1 MGNTIKIALILGG
14 NSAERDVSV
23 ASGAEVFKALKLRG
37 HHVVAVDT
45 ARGVLGATA
54 ERELLETRVKPL
66 PPASDE
72 LALVRSGTAELTTS
86 PDLSDV
92 DVYFLALHGGIGED
106 GTVQAALNVAGLPY
120 TGSGHMPSV
129 YAMDKDVS
137 KRLFTAAGIPT
148 PDWFMAP
155 ATMAEVDARLVFPV
169 VVKANKQGST
179 IGLTVVRNPNDLE
192 TAIANAYQHDDEVM
206 IEKFV
211 SGRELTVGILDDQA
225 LAVGEITP
233 LSSEIFDYTSK
244 YQEGGAQETFPA
256 DLPPEMAQKA
266 QELALKVHRS
276 LKLEDYS
283 RVDMMLDEQGQL
295 WCLEANTLPGLT
307 PTSLLPQSAA
317 ACGIDFG
324 ALCERICH
332 LAIRRHQ
339 SKSTHR

>member
-1 MGNTIKIALILGG
+1 M
-14 NSAERDVSV
+14 
-23 ASGAEVFKALKLRG
+23 
-37 HHVVAVDT
+37 AVDT
-45 ARGVLGATA
+45 ARGVLGPNA
-54 ERELLETRVKPL
+54 EREVLESRVKPL

-72 LALVRSGTAELTTS
+72 LALVRSRTAELTTS

-92 DVYFLALHGGIGED
+92 DVFFLALHGGIGED
-106 GTVQAALNVAGLPY
+106 GTVQAALNVAGVPY

-148 PDWFMAP
+148 PDWLMAP
-155 ATMAEVDARLVFPV
+155 ATVSEVDARLGFPV

-179 IGLTVVRNPNDLE
+179 IGLTVVRNPNDLDA
-192 TAIANAYQHDDEVM
+192 AISNAYKHDDEVM

-211 SGRELTVGILDDQA
+211 SGRELTVGILEDKA

-233 LSSEIFDYTSK
+233 LGSEIFDYASK
-244 YQEGGAQETFPA
+244 YQEGGARETFPA
-256 DLPPEMAQKA
+256 KLPPEKTQEAQG
-266 QELALKVHRS
+266 LALHVHKV

-283 RVDMMLDEQGQL
+283 RVDMLLDDEGQL

-307 PTSLLPQSAA
+307 RTSLLPQSAA
-317 ACGIDFG
+317 ACGISFG
-324 ALCERICH
+324 ELCERICT

-339 SKSTHR
+339 SSTNDR

>member
-1 MGNTIKIALILGG
+1 M
-14 NSAERDVSV
+14 
-23 ASGAEVFKALKLRG
+23 
-37 HHVVAVDT
+37 AVDT
-45 ARGVLGATA
+45 ARGVLGPNA

-72 LALVRSGTAELTTS
+72 LSLIRSGTGELTTS
-86 PDLSDV
+86 PDFSDV

-106 GTVQAALNVAGLPY
+106 GTVQAALDVAGIPY
-120 TGSGHMPSV
+120 TGSGHMPSA

-137 KRLFTAAGIPT
+137 KRLFIAAGIPT
-148 PDWFMAP
+148 PDWLMAP
-155 ATMAEVDARLVFPV
+155 ATLDEVDARLGFPV

-179 IGLTVVRNPNDLE
+179 IGLTVVRDANDLE

-211 SGRELTVGILDDQA
+211 SGRELTVGILEDQA

-233 LSSEIFDYTSK
+233 LCSEIFDYTSK

-256 DLPPEMAQKA
+256 ELPPEKTREAQH
-266 QELALKVHRS
+266 LALNVHRV

-283 RVDMMLDEQGQL
+283 RVDMLLDEQGQL

-317 ACGIDFG
+317 ACGISFSE
-324 ALCERICH
+324 LCECICN
-332 LAIRRHQ
+332 LAIQRHQ
-339 SKSTHR
+339 STTSDC

>member
-1 MGNTIKIALILGG
+1 M
-14 NSAERDVSV
+14 
-23 ASGAEVFKALKLRG
+23 
-37 HHVVAVDT
+37 AVDT
-45 ARGVLGATA
+45 ARGVLGPSA
-54 ERELLETRVKPL
+54 ERELLDARVKPL
-66 PPASDE
+66 PPASDA
-72 LALVRSGTAELTTS
+72 LSLVRSGAAELTTS

-106 GTVQAALNVAGLPY
+106 GTVQAALNVAGIPY

-137 KRLFTAAGIPT
+137 KRLFNAAGIPT
-148 PDWFMAP
+148 PDWLMAP
-155 ATMAEVDARLVFPV
+155 ATLDEVDTQLGFPV

-179 IGLTVVRNPNDLE
+179 IGLTVVRDSDDLE

-211 SGRELTVGILDDQA
+211 SGRELTVGILEDRA

-233 LSSEIFDYTSK
+233 LCSEIFDYTSK

-256 DLPPEMAQKA
+256 DLPPEKTREA
-266 QELALKVHRS
+266 QELALSVHRA

-283 RVDMMLDEQGQL
+283 RVDMLLDEQGQL

-324 ALCERICH
+324 ALCERICR
-332 LAIRRHQ
+332 LAIQRDQ
-339 SKSTHR
+339 SRSSGC